1 MYLGYKLKQVHINYI
16 NNCLSQNKTI
26 TMKKLKE
33 YILLEFSLKI
43 SESHLSH
50 VVKKIG
56 FSLKKISFKHKR
68 NTHYCWVNKFN
79 NLVFSK
85 DNKVYLG
92 YKLNQVHINYI
103 NNYLLQSKTITI
115 KELKKHLLLE
125 FSLNTSPSH
134 LHRVVKKIGFSLKK
148 VKLKHK
154 PNTCYDKVK
163 DVNILLKEFYLTVHK
178 FKIKDII
185 CIDET
190 SLSSFLIRNYGYSKK
205 GKRCV
210 IQTNNQNVFKK
221 YTGILSYTIYS
232 KGGMD
237 SNRLIE
243 FLNKFLLEQKNKLI
257 ILDNA
262 SCHRTEVVKDLIQLN
277 NNLLYTIPYNHR
289 TQAIESFFN
298 VLKSKLAKKKGF
310 TYEELCENIKNV
322 LKEIPQKTYQNLIWG
337 CYFKPYKSN

>member
-1 MYLGYKLKQVHINYI
+1 MKHKSKDLKLRAILYYYKSKNQTQTSKIFGCSPRTLMRWVNKFNNCYSFSKNNKMYLGYKLKQVHINYI
-16 NNCLSQNKTI
+16 NNCLLQN
-26 TMKKLKE
+26 
-33 YILLEFSLKI
+33 
-43 SESHLSH
+43 
-50 VVKKIG
+50 
-56 FSLKKISFKHKR
+56 
-68 NTHYCWVNKFN
+68 
-79 NLVFSK
+79 
-85 DNKVYLG
+85 
-92 YKLNQVHINYI
+92 
-103 NNYLLQSKTITI
+103 KTITI

-232 KGGMD
+232 KGGMN

-243 FLNKFLLEQKNKLI
+243 FLNKFLSEQKNKLI

-262 SCHRTEVVKDLIQLN
+262 SSHKNRLVQNTITKN
-277 NNLLYTIPYNHR
+277 NSLLYSVPYQHG
-289 TQAIESFFN
+289 TQAIEGFSN
-298 VLKSKLAKKKGF
+298 VLKSRLKQKSSDLS
-310 TYEELCENIKNV
+310 YNNLCLNIKNV
-322 LKEIPQKTYQNLIWG
+322 ISEIPKSFYLNLIKG
-337 CYFKPYKSN
+337 TYRK

>member
-1 MYLGYKLKQVHINYI
+1 MKYSTDYKKSAIDYYKKVRNYVLVCKVFGCSRSSLIRWVNQDKLNNNFFNNKKVRYGGYKIKKIHIDYI
-16 NNCLSQNKTI
+16 NKC
-26 TMKKLKE
+26 
-33 YILLEFSLKI
+33 LLE
-43 SESHLSH
+43 
-50 VVKKIG
+50 
-56 FSLKKISFKHKR
+56 
-68 NTHYCWVNKFN
+68 N
-79 NLVFSK
+79 
-85 DNKVYLG
+85 
-92 YKLNQVHINYI
+92 
-103 NNYLLQSKTITI
+103 KTITI
-115 KELKKHLLLE
+115 KQLREYLMLK
-125 FSLNTSPSH
+125 FSLNISHSH
-134 LHRVVKKIGFSLKK
+134 LSRVVKKIGFSLKK
-148 VKLKHK
+148 VKLEHRPKTRYGK
-154 PNTCYDKVK
+154 II
-163 DVNILLKEFYLTVHK
+163 NINNLLQEFYIIVNK
-178 FKIKDII
+178 FELKDII

-190 SLSSFLIRNYGYSKK
+190 SFNAFLIRKYGYSKK
-205 GKRCV
+205 GTRCI

-221 YTGILSYTIYS
+221 YTGIFAMTINGILSYTIYS

-289 TQAIESFFN
+289 TQAIEGFFN

-310 TYEELCENIKNV
+310 TYEELCENTENV